1 MFDLDE
7 EDAPKDEAN
16 EVELADVKPE
26 NEDPEGLDDALPN
39 VPPGCFDVSLIIC
52 K

>member
-7 EDAPKDEAN
+7 EDAPKDKAN
-16 EVELADVKPE
+16 EVELA
-26 NEDPEGLDDALPN
+26 EDLEGLDDTLPN
-39 VPPGCFDVSLIIC
+39 VPPGCFDVSLMIC